1 MRPWLAPTL
10 ALSLIAALV
19 AGSAGA
25 QTSAPA
31 SARAAAAI
39 PNLRGARALDAQT
52 PRETTAERSARVA
65 VVQPPPPPPATPTP
79 LMSMLPTREPPL
91 CRTACAQ
98 SYYFC
103 LAAGD
108 ATEDCSGGFG
118 QCSARCDRPTG

>member
-1 MRPWLAPTL
+1 MRPWLA
-10 ALSLIAALV
+10 LSLIVALV

-31 SARAAAAI
+31 AKAPAASGPA
-39 PNLRGARALDAQT
+39 LRGARTLEAQT

-65 VVQPPPPPPATPTP
+65 VVQPLPPPPAAPTP

-118 QCSARCDRPTG
+118 QCAARCDRPTG